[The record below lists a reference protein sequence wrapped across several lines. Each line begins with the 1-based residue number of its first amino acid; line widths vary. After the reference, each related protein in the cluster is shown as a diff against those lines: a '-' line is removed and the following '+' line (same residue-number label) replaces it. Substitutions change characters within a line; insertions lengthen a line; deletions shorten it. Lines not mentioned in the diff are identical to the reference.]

1 MSDAAPAREE
11 IGFDSH
17 GETCA
22 AWHLRGEGEAYAGAA
37 GRPCVVMAHGLA
49 GTRDSGLLPFAEE
62 FASAGLDV
70 LLFDYRCFGDS
81 SGEPR
86 QLASPPRHRQ
96 DYQAA
101 VECARALRGVDPE
114 RIVLWG
120 TSWSG
125 GHVVYAAAADP
136 RIAAVIAQSPD
147 LDGVR
152 TLWMIRRYGGAR
164 QLIRVTWHGIRDRVR
179 TLFGGSPHLIPVV
192 GPPGT
197 LGAMTSEESDPGYHA
212 IAGPSWR
219 NELTARA
226 VLYEAL
232 NQAIGQARKVRCPL
246 LIQAAERDSIA
257 APSACEPTAR
267 QAPDAELVTYPIA
280 HFEIYL
286 GEARERVLADQLDF
300 LGRRLRAGAASAA
313 GSVQP
318 V

>member
-1 MSDAAPAREE
+1 MPDEVRFA
-11 IGFDSH
+11 SH

-22 AWHLRGEGEAYAGAA
+22 AWHLRGEGESFAGPA

-62 FASAGLDV
+62 FAAAGLEV

-81 SGEPR
+81 TGEPR

-96 DYQAA
+96 DYQSA
-101 VECARALRGVDPE
+101 VECARALPGVDPN

-125 GHVVYAAAADP
+125 GHVVYVAAADP
-136 RIAAVIAQSPD
+136 RIAAVIAQNPD

-152 TLWMIRRYGGAR
+152 TLGMIRRYAGLG
-164 QLIRVTWHGIRDRVR
+164 QLLRVTWHGLRDRLPA
-179 TLFGGSPHLIPVV
+179 LFGAAAHMIPVV

-212 IAGPSWR
+212 IAGPNWR

-226 VLYEAL
+226 VLYEGL
-232 NQAIGQARKVRCPL
+232 NQAISRARKVRCPL
-246 LIQAAERDSIA
+246 LIQCAEHDSVAAT
-257 APSACEPTAR
+257 SACEPTAK
-267 QAPDAELVTYPIA
+267 QAPDAELVVYPIA
-280 HFEIYL
+280 HFEIYA
-286 GEARERVLADQLDF
+286 GASRERAIADQLDF
-300 LGRRLRAGAASAA
+300 LFRRLAPPARASTELSQTA
-313 GSVQP
+313 
-318 V
+318 